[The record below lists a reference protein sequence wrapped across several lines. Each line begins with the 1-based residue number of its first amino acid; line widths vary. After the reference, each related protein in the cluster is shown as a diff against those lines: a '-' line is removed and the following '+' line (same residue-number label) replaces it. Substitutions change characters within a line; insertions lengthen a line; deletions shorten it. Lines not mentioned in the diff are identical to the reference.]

1 MESSPIHKNN
11 FMANITIARSDKVAV
26 ADAAADFT
34 RTSAP
39 NAAISTLSA
48 LKTSLERVELLKCH
62 SMMPNKAILTRLCGP
77 TMAMPTKPPF
87 DRPLLQLNRSG

>member
-1 MESSPIHKNN
+1 MT
-11 FMANITIARSDKVAV
+11 NITIARSDKVAV

-48 LKTSLERVELLKCH
+48 LKTSLKRVELLE
-62 SMMPNKAILTRLCGP
+62 L
-77 TMAMPTKPPF
+77 PF
-87 DRPLLQLNRSG
+87 NDVQ